1 MKNRDLLR
9 RLLIVMCGLIC
20 LTPACAAQA
29 GAAAGRPNFTG
40 TWRLNRELSD
50 KPQEKVKE
58 AVGKRGGALGRMIG
72 GRAAQ
77 DRMKNIEALAEVL
90 RIVHNDP
97 EFQVTGNNNVS
108 RRLFTDGRKVSAAT
122 PKGDSFETTASW
134 QGSQI
139 MVVTQ
144 RANGGKL
151 VQTYTLDQGAG
162 HMIISTQITGQ
173 RLDRPI
179 ELRFVYEA
187 EAER

>member
-1 MKNRDLLR
+1 MKNRELLR

-20 LTPACAAQA
+20 LTPACAAQT

-50 KPQEKVKE
+50 KPKEKVKE

-122 PKGDSFETTASW
+122 PKGESFETTARW